1 MLNASQVR
9 KQFWRDHPNLSREK
23 IPDYSG
29 RGWMYTTDTRCA
41 FVDYIDMLHR
51 NGQISDALAQ
61 NITLGGE

>member
-1 MLNASQVR
+1 MFTA
-9 KQFWRDHPNLSREK
+9 
-23 IPDYSG
+23 
-29 RGWMYTTDTRCA
+29 DTRCA

>member
-1 MLNASQVR
+1 
-9 KQFWRDHPNLSREK
+9 
-23 IPDYSG
+23 
-29 RGWMYTTDTRCA
+29 MYVTDTRCA

>member
-1 MLNASQVR
+1 MLTASQVR
-9 KQFWRDHPNLSREK
+9 EQFWRDHSHLSRK
-23 IPDYSG
+23 RVRSYSG
-29 RGWMYTTDTRCA
+29 RGTMYVTDTRCA